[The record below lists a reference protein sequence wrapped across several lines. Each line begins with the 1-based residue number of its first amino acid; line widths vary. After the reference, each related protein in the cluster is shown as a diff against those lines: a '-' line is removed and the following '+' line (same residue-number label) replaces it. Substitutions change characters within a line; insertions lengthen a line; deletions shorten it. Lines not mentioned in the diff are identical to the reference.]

1 MPIATY
7 SPTRPAAPVATP
19 IPIQPPSYHS
29 AVVEDPVTPVRGLL
43 AYVAGS
49 SGSRL
54 LYSQIFRPITTSKT

>member
-49 SGSRL
+49 PWAVDYYNSRDL
-54 LYSQIFRPITTSKT
+54 RPG